1 MLQKRSSAGRGSKS
15 RTAFLSELDDM
26 FNEVFQTDVGNLHE
40 EYQDV
45 LYNAELESY
54 SLHKASVSKTNLNEN
69 SLPEALAEV
78 VLNSVNY
85 SIKSN
90 SRSDHV
96 LSKVA
101 EIINP
106 TIDINHAEGMFQP
119 QYNIDSFMYQF
130 VNNIHLI
137 LKDKIRICELNKT
150 SEDSMGTNATLDMI
164 VDVLV
169 NTALL
174 TCSSDSGR
182 LPEKVIEDLYV
193 KLSSVV
199 VKH

>member
-1 MLQKRSSAGRGSKS
+1 
-15 RTAFLSELDDM
+15 M
-26 FNEVFQTDVGNLHE
+26 FNEVFQTDVSNLSE

-54 SLHKASVSKTNLNEN
+54 SLHKESFRKTNLNEN

-78 VLNSVNY
+78 VLSSVNY

-90 SRSDHV
+90 ARSDHV

-106 TIDINHAEGMFQP
+106 TIDINHTEGMFNP

-130 VNNIHLI
+130 VNNMNLI
-137 LKDKIRICELNKT
+137 LKDKMRICELNKT
-150 SEDSMGTNATLDMI
+150 PENSMGTNATLDML

-169 NTALL
+169 NSALL

-193 KLSSVV
+193 KLSGVV

>member
-1 MLQKRSSAGRGSKS
+1 
-15 RTAFLSELDDM
+15 M

-45 LYNAELESY
+45 LYNSELESY
-54 SLHKASVSKTNLNEN
+54 SLHKASASKTNLNEN